1 MQSTPN
7 RPRKRKLSEK
17 QLKLLRRRR
26 RQERIRSVA
35 LVLCALAVCAF
46 AAIMVIRSAP
56 KDESTYSLESVL
68 AANATPTPG
77 PTLAPT
83 IAPTTV
89 PTAQPTDAVQIE
101 DVAPAELQHSTSA
114 PVEATPQP
122 GSLAEQFV
130 DTSAENSTTEQPGIT
145 ATQNPGIIT
154 PTVPVLT
161 AEPTLAPTPVPVMR
175 TVHFRVTGD
184 IMATE
189 GQQEYALKA
198 GNGQAYNYYPQYA
211 LIAASLQ
218 NADYTMGNLET
229 TIGKYEGMDY
239 SGYPRFNTSET
250 LLNTLKDCGYDLF
263 TLANNHMLD
272 RYFDGLKT
280 TVQNVEAMGFE
291 HTGAYRSREERSTP
305 KIVEIGGIRF
315 GFLAYTTY
323 ANGMEKNCDEGATL
337 YGVPFFSG
345 ADIEGDVKRLREAG
359 AEVVIAFPHW
369 GTEYQTSPDATQKK
383 YAQKLAVAGADIIL
397 GSHPHVLQPMG
408 FVDVTRE
415 DGSTRSVFVAYS
427 LGNFISTQNHSGY
440 TDSGM
445 ILDFTVT
452 EQPDGTF
459 TIENVGYVPTY
470 CWKHDNTLQVVPA
483 VKYYQNRPDNMSS
496 SAYKRLK
503 NGLKNTMTMMGEQ
516 FAVLES

>member
-1 MQSTPN
+1 MQPSTK
-7 RPRKRKLSEK
+7 RPQKRKLTEK
-17 QLKLLRRRR
+17 QKRLLRKKR
-26 RQERIRSVA
+26 RQERLRSIA
-35 LVLCALAVCAF
+35 LVFCALAICAI
-46 AAIMVIRSAP
+46 AVIMVVRSAP
-56 KDESTYSLESVL
+56 KDEQTYSLEAVL
-68 AANATPTPG
+68 AANATPTPV
-77 PTLAPT
+77 PTAVPTRAPL
-83 IAPTTV
+83 PTV
-89 PTAQPTDAVQIE
+89 AATAQPTPQAAAVMSQQVSATMQPDAAGAQELSERFAGIAAVNEAAQPESTQPAAVQ
-101 DVAPAELQHSTSA
+101 PTA
-114 PVEATPQP
+114 PV
-122 GSLAEQFV
+122 LA
-130 DTSAENSTTEQPGIT
+130 AES
-145 ATQNPGIIT
+145 
-154 PTVPVLT
+154 
-161 AEPTLAPTPVPVMR
+161 TLAPTPVPTATPVPVMR
-175 TVHFRVTGD
+175 SVHFRVTGD

-198 GNGQAYNYYPQYA
+198 GNGQAYNYYPQYT
-211 LIAASLQ
+211 LIAPSLQ
-218 NADYTMGNLET
+218 AADYTMGNLET
-229 TIGKYEGMDY
+229 TIGKYGDMDY

-250 LLNTLKDCGYDLF
+250 LLNTLKDCGYDFF

-280 TVQNVEAMGFE
+280 TVSNVETMGFA

-337 YGVPFFSG
+337 YGVPFFSN
-345 ADIEGDVKRLREAG
+345 ADIEGDVKSLREAG

-383 YAQKLAVAGADIIL
+383 YAEKLAVAGVDIII

-408 FVDVTRE
+408 FVDVTRS
-415 DGSTRSVFVAYS
+415 DGSAAKVFVAYS
-427 LGNFISTQNHSGY
+427 MGNFISTQSHSGY

-445 ILDFTVT
+445 ILDFTVQ

-459 TIENVGYVPTY
+459 TLENVGYVPTF

-483 VKYYQNRPDNMSS
+483 VKYYQNRPSNMSS
-496 SAYKRLK
+496 SSYKRLK
-503 NGLKNTMTMMGEQ
+503 NGLQATMKMMGEQ